1 MTAVEYNNVLRAI
14 EIVEQYKMEFVT
26 KGSCF
31 RVYDRKGCFLGSF
44 ATANEFYNSMLMYSM
59 GYEDAK
65 YQS

>member
-1 MTAVEYNNVLRAI
+1 MTAVEYNNVLQAI
-14 EIVEQYKMEFVT
+14 EIVRKYNMGFIT

-31 RVYDRKGCFLGSF
+31 RVYDSKGCFLGSF

-65 YQS
+65 YRS